1 MYGREKQ
8 HYVPQLYLRRYTE
21 GKESIYVYDKIEQ
34 KISISHWRCSRRKV
48 LL

>member
-1 MYGREKQ
+1 MAGKQ

-34 KISISHWRCSRRKV
+34 KNIHQS
-48 LL
+48 LEM